1 MEKAR
6 TNMYTPHESEEM
18 SISINRLYVE
28 NRRLVNLIQR
38 LTKDSE
44 EHAKSWYA
52 DYNIRNYDLFSASTL
67 SAPDNFAQINDT
79 NHNVRNQNVWKLT
92 FLNLHFLKI
101 NTSIDKTQFI
111 AGGLDCTNRKLLH
124 HLLLKCLWTLREIFQ
139 SSVQRWRAL
148 TISGISTRVKVKISR
163 RSFKYFHTNFEI
175 KLQFVFQD

>member
-1 MEKAR
+1 
-6 TNMYTPHESEEM
+6 MYTPHESEEM

-79 NHNVRNQNVWKLT
+79 NHNVRNQNV
-92 FLNLHFLKI
+92 
-101 NTSIDKTQFI
+101 
-111 AGGLDCTNRKLLH
+111 
-124 HLLLKCLWTLREIFQ
+124 
-139 SSVQRWRAL
+139 
-148 TISGISTRVKVKISR
+148 
-163 RSFKYFHTNFEI
+163 
-175 KLQFVFQD
+175 